1 MIHIKTA
8 REIDA
13 IRESCRIVAE
23 TLNLVKK
30 NTKVG
35 VTTGELDQMAE
46 DHIRS
51 RGGIPAFKGYRQ
63 VGTPPFPG
71 TLCISINDTVA
82 QGIPGDR
89 VITDGDLVSID
100 CGVKK
105 NGYFGDAAL
114 SVLLGDDER
123 KIKLMEV
130 TERSLHLGIEQATVG
145 NRVHDISHAVQ
156 QFVEA
161 NGFSVVRALCGHGVG
176 KYLHEDPSI
185 PNYGIKG
192 TGKKLKDGMTLA
204 IEPMVNM
211 GKYEVFEL
219 SDGWTIKTVDGLPSA
234 HFEHTILVNGLKPEI
249 LTVE

>member
-1 MIHIKTA
+1 VIHIKNA

-30 NTKVG
+30 ATKAG
-35 VTTGELDQMAE
+35 ITTGELDQMAE

-71 TLCISINDTVA
+71 TLCISINDTVVH
-82 QGIPGDR
+82 GIPGDR
-89 VITDGDLVSID
+89 VITEGDLVSLD

-105 NGYFGDAAL
+105 NGFYGDAAL
-114 SVLLGDDER
+114 SVLVGDDER
-123 KIKLMEV
+123 KQKLMEV
-130 TERSLHLGIEQATVG
+130 TERSLYLGIEQAVAG

-156 QFVEA
+156 KYVEA

-204 IEPMVNM
+204 IEPMVNT

-234 HFEHTILVNGLKPEI
+234 HFEHTILVNGHKPEI